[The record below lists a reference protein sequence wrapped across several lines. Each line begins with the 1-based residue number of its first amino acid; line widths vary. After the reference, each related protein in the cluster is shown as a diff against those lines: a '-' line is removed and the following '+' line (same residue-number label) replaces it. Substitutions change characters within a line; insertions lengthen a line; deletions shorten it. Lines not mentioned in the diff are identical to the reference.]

1 MKNIEL
7 LHFTVAIKM
16 SVNFFCH
23 FFGHLLKSGL
33 ARINWIRAVVKICVE
48 QLICCQKCRANDC
61 RAVAFW
67 AVHPHSFNFFH
78 LQLKYLGSSWISS
91 IYYCLMWLEIKQI
104 SNTICYCIDLFNSR
118 RKWLR
123 IYLMPFYWIFSL
135 CCRVLLAAAKIPKIL
150 ISSMKI
156 KTKQCVLLDLW
167 WVTHFFNKCHT

>member
-1 MKNIEL
+1 MKRLRLFIVLVFEFDESAL
-7 LHFTVAIKM
+7 Q
-16 SVNFFCH
+16 SVN
-23 FFGHLLKSGL
+23 
-33 ARINWIRAVVKICVE
+33 KITKRNSC
-48 QLICCQKCRANDC
+48 
-61 RAVAFW
+61 
-67 AVHPHSFNFFH
+67 FNFFH

-156 KTKQCVLLDLW
+156 KTKHCVLLDLW
-167 WVTHFFNKCHT
+167 WVTHLFNKCQT